1 MAELRAAQTARE
13 WIMAA
18 KSVAQFPRGQNHA
31 LRCLSRAG
39 IAAESASDWVAIA
52 ESWKEDFK
60 DPATALESL
69 ERAESI
75 ADETDE
81 GWNELAEAWAAMG
94 EFSKVIEICEERL
107 AETTWSRIK
116 EIEAQGPLPA
126 GTTVLDWIE
135 PGETAK
141 ASDGS
146 VDEADDAMENGYVVD
161 AIKNLVDAERFAENT
176 RAYIRIA
183 ERWRKWFPTL
193 KRADECMERAEEAV
207 DIPIDR
213 VLLAICWKEHFLDKS
228 RAIATLEEAED
239 HAAMGSNNDD
249 WELILQIWETK
260 FQDPD
265 NYIRCAAKWAH
276 FFDTDNW
283 YEIENIVRSSF
294 AYCRII
300 QIQTTHDDLGSV
312 SARQGKHTIGIWNAE
327 CLSERDPGNYAR
339 YYKFTLEESK
349 KTRIEVTSE
358 DDYSGG
364 EDDPEPDRHFYLL
377 RGAEDADEVLEEYHR
392 LTWTTNPVLPAGN
405 YTLEINTSK
414 EDRDRLFAISISI
427 YD

>member
-1 MAELRAAQTARE
+1 MAEPRAAQTAME

-39 IAAESASDWVAIA
+39 IAAKSASDWVAIA

-69 ERAESI
+69 EMSESI

-94 EFSKVIEICEERL
+94 EFSKVVEICEERL
-107 AETTWSRIK
+107 EETTWSRIK
-116 EIEAQGPLPA
+116 EIEAKGPLPA

-146 VDEADDAMENGYVVD
+146 VYEADDAMENGYIVG
-161 AIKNLVDAERFAENT
+161 AIKNLVDAERFSEST

-183 ERWRKWFPTL
+183 KRWQKWFPTL
-193 KRADECMERAEEAV
+193 KKADECMERAEEAV

-213 VLLAICWKEHFLDKS
+213 VLLAICWKEDLQDTG
-228 RAIATLEEAED
+228 RAMATLEEAED

-249 WELILQIWETK
+249 WELILQTWETK

-276 FFDTDNW
+276 FLDTDNW
-283 YEIENIVRSSF
+283 YEIENTVRSSF
-294 AYCRII
+294 AYNRII
-300 QIQTTHDDLGSV
+300 QTQTTHDDLGSLL
-312 SARQGKHTIGIWNAE
+312 GCEGNHIMGIWNAE
-327 CLSERDPGNYAR
+327 CLSERNPGSYAR
-339 YYKFTLEESK
+339 YYRFTLEESK
-349 KTRIEVTSE
+349 KTWIDVKSE
-358 DDYSGG
+358 DNYSGG
-364 EDDPEPDRHFYLL
+364 DDDPEPDRHFYLL
-377 RGAEDADEVLEEYHR
+377 RGEDPADEVLEEDHG
-392 LTWTTNPVLPAGN
+392 LTWTTYPVLPAGS

-414 EDRDRLFAISISI
+414 EDIDRLFAVSISI